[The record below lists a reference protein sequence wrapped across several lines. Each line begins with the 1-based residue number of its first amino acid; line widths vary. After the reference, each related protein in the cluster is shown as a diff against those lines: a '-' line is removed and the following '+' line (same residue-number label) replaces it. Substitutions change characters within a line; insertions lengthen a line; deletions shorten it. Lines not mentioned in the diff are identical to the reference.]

1 MGKQNTSNVSD
12 KVPAQDKA
20 IRLTNTDILSTTH
33 YKQIQWHLNETTTI
47 FIREGPKYYL

>member
-1 MGKQNTSNVSD
+1 MEKQNTSNVSD
-12 KVPAQDKA
+12 KAKA

-47 FIREGPKYYL
+47 FIKEGPKYCL